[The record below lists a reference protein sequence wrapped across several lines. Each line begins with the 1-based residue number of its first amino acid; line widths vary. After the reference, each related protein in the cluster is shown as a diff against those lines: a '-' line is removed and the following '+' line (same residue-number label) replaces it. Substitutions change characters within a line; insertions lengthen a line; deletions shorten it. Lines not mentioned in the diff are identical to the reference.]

1 MIRRPPRST
10 LFPYTTLFRS
20 LQGAPDVSGIGGRR
34 VGGRAS
40 GGGHSPRGGGA
51 RDRLRRDQPFRD
63 EGTAQT
69 VFRRD
74 ERDAVLH
81 GLRVRGQGDRGPSG
95 VGDPGHERG
104 RVGAAH
110 SGARHLPHRPV
121 AVPPVPL
128 DRPAARRGRVAP
140 PQPAQWRRARSS
152 AAVVPV
158 SPGGTTGAA
167 AASRRHATTPMP
179 APITRTLV
187 SCARADGPTRRAA
200 LGRTNTT

>member
-1 MIRRPPRST
+1 
-10 LFPYTTLFRS
+10 
-20 LQGAPDVSGIGGRR
+20 
-34 VGGRAS
+34 
-40 GGGHSPRGGGA
+40 GGA

-74 ERDAVLH
+74 ERDALLH
-81 GLRVRGQGDRGPSG
+81 GLRVRGQGDRGPAG
-95 VGDPGHERG
+95 VGDPGHARR

-121 AVPPVPL
+121 AVAPVPL

-158 SPGGTTGAA
+158 SAGGTTGAA
-167 AASRRHATTPMP
+167 SGSRSHATTHMP
-179 APITRTLV
+179 ATIMRTLV
-187 SCARADGPTRRAA
+187 SCASVNGPSSPTPFACPA
-200 LGRTNTT
+200 PPRTPPPPPTPRQTP

>member
-10 LFPYTTLFRS
+10 LFPYTTLFR
-20 LQGAPDVSGIGGRR
+20 V
-34 VGGRAS
+34 RA
-40 GGGHSPRGGGA
+40 
-51 RDRLRRDQPFRD
+51 
-63 EGTAQT
+63 
-69 VFRRD
+69 
-74 ERDAVLH
+74 
-81 GLRVRGQGDRGPSG
+81 QGDRGSSG
-95 VGDPGHERG
+95 VGDPWHERG

-121 AVPPVPL
+121 AVAAVPL

-167 AASRRHATTPMP
+167 SGSRSHATTHMP
-179 APITRTLV
+179 TTIKRTLV
-187 SCARADGPTRRAA
+187 NIAIVNGHISRTTCARQ
-200 LGRTNTT
+200 L